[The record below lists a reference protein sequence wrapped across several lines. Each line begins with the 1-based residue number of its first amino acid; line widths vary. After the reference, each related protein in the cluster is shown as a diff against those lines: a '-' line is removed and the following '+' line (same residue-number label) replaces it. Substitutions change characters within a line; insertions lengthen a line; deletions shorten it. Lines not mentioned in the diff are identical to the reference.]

1 MKTDLNDRD
10 IIQQI
15 KSAVIYSGSRFTCGQ
30 GTCGAVG
37 VNAIIADKLEE
48 VVDWISLVYQITNM
62 ADSGFI

>member
-10 IIQQI
+10 IIKQI

-48 VVDWISLVYQITNM
+48 VVDWISLVY
-62 ADSGFI
+62 